1 MDSSH
6 AYFAEKLHDN
16 LKGGLGTSDDAVV
29 RVVVSHSEVSG
40 PVLGYVWIPACDM
53 FGQLLIICFDTC
65 LLDCN
70 VMRCF
75 IIIINN

>member
-6 AYFAEKLHDN
+6 AYFAEKLHHN

-40 PVLGYVWIPACDM
+40 PVR
-53 FGQLLIICFDTC
+53 ICLDTC
-65 LLDCN
+65 FLDCN
-70 VMRCF
+70 AMRLVF
-75 IIIINN
+75 MFHNHLNY

>member
-6 AYFAEKLHDN
+6 AYFAEKLHHN

-29 RVVVSHSEVSG
+29 RVVISHSEVSG

-53 FGQLLIICFDTC
+53 FGYLPLG
-65 LLDCN
+65 L
-70 VMRCF
+70 
-75 IIIINN
+75 

>member
-40 PVLGYVWIPACDM
+40 PVLGYVRIPASW
-53 FGQLLIICFDTC
+53 I
-65 LLDCN
+65 
-70 VMRCF
+70 VMLCVWFLCF
-75 IIIINN
+75 III